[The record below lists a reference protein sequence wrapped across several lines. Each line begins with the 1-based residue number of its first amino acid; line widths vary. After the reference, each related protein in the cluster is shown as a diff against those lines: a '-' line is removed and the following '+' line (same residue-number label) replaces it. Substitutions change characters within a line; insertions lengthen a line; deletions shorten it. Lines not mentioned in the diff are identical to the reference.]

1 VSVPGQEQDVGR
13 GTLALTTAIVMG
25 IITSVTMIGPLL
37 VDVARDLRLPLGQA
51 SVLAV
56 VSAIPQA
63 LSSPFAGLLA
73 DRFGRRPM
81 IVLSLAGSG
90 LLALVAAIA
99 PSFATLVVIRFVA
112 GLVNSVAPTS
122 TLAALGDLC
131 RGQRLSR
138 AMGWFNVGFSFAAI
152 AGVPAMSAI
161 GGAFGW
167 RWAFATMG
175 VLLLLLAL
183 AVLRWFP
190 DAPPRASTASV
201 PATYRALLRVR
212 GLWSLM
218 NANLVERSMFMMVT
232 IYLPVFLMLAYTL
245 SAIAVAPALSIVAL
259 GAIAGNVVGSWLG
272 DRVPRPAVF
281 VAAQLMA
288 GLLGLALF
296 GARLFLPLAVALA
309 TLLAFANSASR
320 PGILAYTAEFS
331 PAHRGALF
339 GLLALTNQ
347 TGVIIGTAIGAAV
360 LGHGNYGA
368 FAVVTLVQ
376 GVLAAGL
383 AWPLVLKRPSAMS

>member
-1 VSVPGQEQDVGR
+1 VSAAAEEPDVGR

-37 VDVARDLRLPLGQA
+37 VDIARDLRLPLGRV

-56 VSAIPQA
+56 VSAVPQA

-81 IVLSLAGSG
+81 IVLSLASSG
-90 LLALVAAIA
+90 LLALIASVA
-99 PSFATLVVIRFVA
+99 PSFAMLVVIRLVA

-152 AGVPAMSAI
+152 AGVPAMSAL

-175 VLLLLLAL
+175 VLLLLLSL
-183 AVLRWFP
+183 SVLRWFP
-190 DAPPRASTASV
+190 DARPRVTTASV
-201 PATYRALLRVR
+201 PATYRALFRVR

-218 NANLVERSMFMMVT
+218 SANLIERSMFMMVT

-245 SAIAVAPALSIVAL
+245 SAIAVAPALSIVAV

-281 VAAQLMA
+281 VAAQLIA

-296 GARLFLPLAVALA
+296 GAQLLLPLAVALA
-309 TLLAFANSASR
+309 ALLAFANSASR

-360 LGHGNYGA
+360 LAHGNYGA
-368 FAVVTLVQ
+368 FAVVTFVQ
-376 GVLAAGL
+376 GVLAAAL
-383 AWPLVLKRPSAMS
+383 AWPLVLKRPSPMT

>member
-1 VSVPGQEQDVGR
+1 
-13 GTLALTTAIVMG
+13 MG
-25 IITSVTMIGPLL
+25 IITSMTMIGPLL
-37 VDVARDLRLPLGQA
+37 LDIARDLRLPLGQA

-56 VSAIPQA
+56 VSAVPQA

-81 IVLSLAGSG
+81 IVLSLTGSG
-90 LLALVAAIA
+90 LLALAASIA
-99 PSFATLVVIRFVA
+99 PSFATLGVSRFVA
-112 GLVNSVAPTS
+112 GLVTSAAPTS

-131 RGQRLSR
+131 RAQRLSR

-152 AGVPAMSAI
+152 AGVPTMSAI

-175 VLLLLLAL
+175 VLLLLLAF

-190 DAPPRASTASV
+190 DARPRRATASV

-218 NANLVERSMFMMVT
+218 SANLIERSMFMMVT

-259 GAIAGNVVGSWLG
+259 GAIAGNVTGSWLG
-272 DRVPRPAVF
+272 DRVPKPAVF
-281 VAAQLMA
+281 VAAQLTA

-296 GARLFLPLAVALA
+296 GVQLFLLLAV
-309 TLLAFANSASR
+309 TNSASR

-368 FAVVTLVQ
+368 FAVVTFVQ
-376 GVLAAGL
+376 GVLAAAL
-383 AWPLVLKRPSAMS
+383 AWPLVLKRPAPMS

>member
-1 VSVPGQEQDVGR
+1 
-13 GTLALTTAIVMG
+13 MG
-25 IITSVTMIGPLL
+25 IITSMTMIGPLL
-37 VDVARDLRLPLGQA
+37 LDIARDLRLPLGQA

-56 VSAIPQA
+56 VSAVPQA
-63 LSSPFAGLLA
+63 LSSPLAGLVA

-81 IVLSLAGSG
+81 IVLSLTGSG

-288 GLLGLALF
+288 GLLGL
-296 GARLFLPLAVALA
+296 
-309 TLLAFANSASR
+309 
-320 PGILAYTAEFS
+320 
-331 PAHRGALF
+331 

>member
-1 VSVPGQEQDVGR
+1 
-13 GTLALTTAIVMG
+13 MG
-25 IITSVTMIGPLL
+25 IITSMTMIGPLL
-37 VDVARDLRLPLGQA
+37 LDIARDLRLPLGQA

-56 VSAIPQA
+56 VSAVPQA

-81 IVLSLAGSG
+81 IVLSLTGSG
-90 LLALVAAIA
+90 LLALAASIA

-131 RGQRLSR
+131 RAQRLAR

-161 GGAFGW
+161 GGTFGW

-183 AVLRWFP
+183 AVQTLFP
-190 DAPPRASTASV
+190 DVPPRPCTASV
-201 PATYRALLRVR
+201 PATYRALVRVR

-218 NANLVERSMFMMVT
+218 SANLVERSMFMMVT
-232 IYLPVFLMLAYTL
+232 IYLPVFLMLHYTL
-245 SAIAVAPALSIVAL
+245 TAVAVAPALSVVAV
-259 GAIAGNVVGSWLG
+259 GAIAGNVAGGWLG
-272 DRVPRPAVF
+272 DRLPQPAVF
-281 VAAQLMA
+281 VAAQIIA
-288 GLLGLALF
+288 GALGLALF
-296 GARLFLPLAVALA
+296 GAQIILPGAVVLAA
-309 TLLAFANSASR
+309 LLAFSNSASR
-320 PGILAYTAEFS
+320 PGILAFTAEFA
-331 PAHRGALF
+331 PEHRGALF

-347 TGVIIGTAIGAAV
+347 TGVVIGTAIGAAV

-368 FAVVTLVQ
+368 FALVTVGQ

-383 AWPLVLKRPSAMS
+383 AWPLLRRRHFWM

>member
-1 VSVPGQEQDVGR
+1 
-13 GTLALTTAIVMG
+13 MG

-201 PATYRALLRVR
+201 PATYRALFR
-212 GLWSLM
+212 
-218 NANLVERSMFMMVT
+218 
-232 IYLPVFLMLAYTL
+232 
-245 SAIAVAPALSIVAL
+245 
-259 GAIAGNVVGSWLG
+259 
-272 DRVPRPAVF
+272 
-281 VAAQLMA
+281 
-288 GLLGLALF
+288 
-296 GARLFLPLAVALA
+296 ARLFLPLAVALA

-376 GVLAAGL
+376 GVLAAAL
-383 AWPLVLKRPSAMS
+383 AWPLVLKRPAPMS

>member
-1 VSVPGQEQDVGR
+1 
-13 GTLALTTAIVMG
+13 
-25 IITSVTMIGPLL
+25 GPLL
-37 VDVARDLRLPLGQA
+37 LDIARDLRLPLGQA

-56 VSAIPQA
+56 VSAVPQA

-81 IVLSLAGSG
+81 IVLSLTGSG
-90 LLALVAAIA
+90 LLALAASIA

-131 RGQRLSR
+131 RAQRLSR

-175 VLLLLLAL
+175 VLLLAF

-190 DAPPRASTASV
+190 DARPRRATASV
-201 PATYRALLRVR
+201 PATYRALVRVR

-218 NANLVERSMFMMVT
+218 SANLIERSMFMMVT

-259 GAIAGNVVGSWLG
+259 GA
-272 DRVPRPAVF
+272 
-281 VAAQLMA
+281 
-288 GLLGLALF
+288 
-296 GARLFLPLAVALA
+296 
-309 TLLAFANSASR
+309 
-320 PGILAYTAEFS
+320 
-331 PAHRGALF
+331 
-339 GLLALTNQ
+339 
-347 TGVIIGTAIGAAV
+347 
-360 LGHGNYGA
+360 
-368 FAVVTLVQ
+368 
-376 GVLAAGL
+376 
-383 AWPLVLKRPSAMS
+383 